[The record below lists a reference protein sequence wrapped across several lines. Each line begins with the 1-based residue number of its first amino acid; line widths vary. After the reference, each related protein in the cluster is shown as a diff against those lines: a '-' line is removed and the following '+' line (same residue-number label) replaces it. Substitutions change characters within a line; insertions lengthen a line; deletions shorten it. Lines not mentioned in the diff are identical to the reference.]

1 MLDLS
6 TLICP
11 TKVIGADPTLP
22 YAYLPTFD
30 LSHASAVDYDFVP
43 QASHF
48 LQLEQPAQCAAM
60 VREYVT
66 NLDVPTVAHGDPK
79 GEVRAHRPAYRS
91 RTTSQWLGRWN
102 G

>member
-6 TLICP
+6 TLTCP

-48 LQLEQPAQCAAM
+48 LQLEQPAHCAAM
-60 VREYVT
+60 AREY
-66 NLDVPTVAHGDPK
+66 LA
-79 GEVRAHRPAYRS
+79 S
-91 RTTSQWLGRWN
+91 RDIR
-102 G
+102 